1 MCSIRTE
8 RAGVVPP
15 SSFPGQAG
23 ERAAAGRRVA
33 GATVCLACA
42 GVLAV
47 AAWLTPDASGLGT
60 HRQLGL
66 PACGWVHG
74 LGIPCPTCG
83 MTTAFA
89 AAADGDFLASLRAQ
103 PLGLV
108 LALATGMTAV
118 AAGYVAAT
126 GSALG
131 GHLVRL
137 LDRRVGWTFLLLA
150 LASWGYRIVV
160 HKGLLP

>member
-1 MCSIRTE
+1 
-8 RAGVVPP
+8 V
-15 SSFPGQAG
+15 
-23 ERAAAGRRVA
+23 AGRRVA
-33 GATVCLACA
+33 GAAVCLACA
-42 GVLAV
+42 GILGV

-89 AAADGDFLASLRAQ
+89 AAADGHFLGSMRAQ
-103 PLGLV
+103 PLGFV
-108 LALATGMTAV
+108 LAIATGMTAV

-137 LDRRVGWTFLLLA
+137 LDRRIGWAFLVLA